1 MTHDVEQL
9 LRVFVGEVELVIE
22 TSAHS
27 LTRQKRASYPQGRRS
42 APSAPCGS
50 SRHRLG
56 RSARSVTTGD
66 VRHTMIA
73 VVYSASQPSR
83 TSRKAWPRGNV
94 RGGWTAEGTK

>member
-56 RSARSVTTGD
+56 RSARCCHH
-66 VRHTMIA
+66 R
-73 VVYSASQPSR
+73 
-83 TSRKAWPRGNV
+83 
-94 RGGWTAEGTK
+94 